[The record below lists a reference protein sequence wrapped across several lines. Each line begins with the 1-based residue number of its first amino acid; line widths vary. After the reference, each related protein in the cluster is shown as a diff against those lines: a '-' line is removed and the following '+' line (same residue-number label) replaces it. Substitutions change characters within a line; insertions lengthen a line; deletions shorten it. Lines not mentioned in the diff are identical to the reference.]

1 VRLSHVDDILFWG
14 ASGQA
19 KVLHEAL
26 AGSRWRLVALVDRL
40 AVDAPWPHVPVLR
53 GEDGLRTWLAAR
65 PGGAA
70 ALHAAVA
77 IGRND
82 GSRLDTMA
90 LLRGHGLA
98 IATLVHS
105 RAFVAN
111 DARLGEGC
119 QVLALAAVCSHAR
132 LGDGVIV
139 NTSASVDHDC
149 VLGDGVHIAPGAR
162 LAGEVRADDGAFI
175 GTGAVVLPRRHIGA
189 GAIVGAGAVV
199 TRDVPAG
206 ATVAGNPARPQA
218 R

>member
-1 VRLSHVDDILFWG
+1 MDDILFWG

-40 AVDAPWPHVPVLR
+40 AVDSPWPHVPVLR
-53 GEDGLRTWLAAR
+53 GEEGLGEWLAAR
-65 PGGAA
+65 PGGASG
-70 ALHAAVA
+70 LHAAVA

-98 IATLVHS
+98 IATLVHP
-105 RAFVAN
+105 RAFVAA
-111 DARLGEGC
+111 DAHLGEGC

-149 VLGDGVHIAPGAR
+149 ELGHGVHIAPGAR
-162 LAGEVRADDGAFI
+162 LAGEVRVGDGAFV

-189 GAIVGAGAVV
+189 GATVGAGAVV

-206 ATVAGNPARPQA
+206 ATVAGNPARPLA